1 MFSKI
6 RARLTYANVMSTVAV
21 FLALGGASAYAINEY
36 TGANIQD
43 ESLTGADVKG
53 VNGTQTVKGTNGSI
67 TGADISGQPAI
78 PAVGQNAVDGSIN
91 TYDIKDGWV
100 RGVDLQAN
108 TLTGTQINE
117 STLGQVPNATTADQL
132 NNIVLKQ
139 NTFSNPEGHQNVG
152 EVACDPGYKASGGG
166 AYASGSLEDRQ
177 ELNGTG
183 PALNDTRWDAYYDN
197 QIGADG
203 NDGGG
208 ETFTVYAICIRSP
221 DVAAT
226 ASAKR

>member
-1 MFSKI
+1 MFSRI
-6 RARLTYANVMSTVAV
+6 RARLTFANVTSVIALFFAV
-21 FLALGGASAYAINEY
+21 GGTSAYAINEWN
-36 TGANIQD
+36 GSNIQD

-53 VNGTQTVKGTNGSI
+53 VNGTQTVKGVNGSL

-78 PAVGQNAVDGSIN
+78 AAVGQNAVDGSLT
-91 TYDIKDGWV
+91 TYDLKDGWV

-108 TLTGTQINE
+108 TLTGTQIDE
-117 STLGQVPNATTADQL
+117 STLGPVPNATTADQL
-132 NNIVLKQ
+132 NNIVVKQ
-139 NTFSNPEGHQNVG
+139 DSFSNPEGHQSVG
-152 EVACDPGYKASGGG
+152 EVSCDPGYKASGGG

-183 PALNDTRWDAYYDN
+183 PALNDTKWDAYYDN

-203 NDGGG
+203 SDGGG

-221 DVAAT
+221 DAAT